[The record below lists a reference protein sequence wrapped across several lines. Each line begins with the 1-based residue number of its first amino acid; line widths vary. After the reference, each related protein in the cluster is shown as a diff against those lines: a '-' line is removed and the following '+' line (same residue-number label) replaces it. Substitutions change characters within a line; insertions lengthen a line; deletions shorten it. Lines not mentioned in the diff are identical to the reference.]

1 MKKND
6 ILTVRHDDGL
16 PVLEITKVK
25 AIKVRVDGQIFFEV
39 QHNKQPIVLSLSQGE
54 NVYKTLYKLLG
65 DSLL

>member
-39 QHNKQPIVLSLSQGE
+39 QHNKQSVVVSLSQGE
-54 NVYKTLYKLLG
+54 NAYKTLYKLLG